1 MLFQRYIRFIEAL
14 SINRIGRLGVVLT
27 TSSFI
32 TFLVLE
38 AARLAGILSNAYV
51 GLITYL
57 SLPVLFILGLV
68 LIPIG
73 WSRRRKETGKTT
85 RELIDKQFD
94 AAQTARGFFGS
105 KVFLS
110 VGVLTLVNV
119 LFMGLASTRML
130 HFMDSARFCG
140 TACHS
145 VMNPEWVTYQE
156 SPHAR
161 VKCVECHVGE
171 GVGALIDSKVSGT
184 RQMISIAFDLL
195 ERPIPTPVHNLRPSR
210 ETCEKCHW
218 PDKFYGRRLETIARY
233 KKDAEST
240 PVFNTLSLK
249 IDTGKAL
256 DRSGIHWH
264 VAGENQVRY
273 ASVGDEREEMIWV
286 EVRQPDG
293 GVKRYKNRILAESSD
308 VRGDGDYRDGSRD
321 HGGKPKS
328 DRRKGDGGPA
338 EDRTLDCVDCHNRA
352 THIYEDPNDAVDRR
366 IELGLLDR
374 TLPFIKREALAAVTA
389 NYPGEAAAMERIA
402 SRLRGFYEREFPEI
416 AGGRREAV
424 EGAVKVLQELYR
436 RNIHHQMNI
445 AWNTYASLIGHSGG
459 GGCFRCHNPN
469 MVDDAGKEI
478 SSDCTM
484 CHSILAYESTEPF
497 AFVQSPDSA
506 SADFRMHEYLLG
518 EFLRSSA
525 K

>member
-1 MLFQRYIRFIEAL
+1 MLFQRYISFIEAL
-14 SINRIGRLGVVLT
+14 SINRAGRLGVVLT

-38 AARLAGILSNAYV
+38 AARFAGILSNAYI

-57 SLPVLFILGLV
+57 SLPALFILGLV

-73 WSRRRKETGKTT
+73 WSRRLKATGKTT
-85 RELIDKQFD
+85 RELVDERFD
-94 AAQTARGFFGS
+94 AAQTERGFFGS

-110 VGVLTLVNV
+110 IGILTLANV

-130 HFMDSARFCG
+130 HFMDSAHFCG

-195 ERPIPTPVHNLRPSR
+195 ERPVPTPVHNLRPSR

-233 KKDAEST
+233 KKNAEST
-240 PVFNTLSLK
+240 PVYNSLSLK
-249 IDTGKAL
+249 VDTGKAGN
-256 DRSGIHWH
+256 RSGIHWH
-264 VAGENQVRY
+264 VSGENLVRY
-273 ASVGDEREEMIWV
+273 TSVDDEREEMIWV
-286 EVRQPDG
+286 DVRRPDG
-293 GVKRYKNRILAESSD
+293 GVKRYTNRALYPSG
-308 VRGDGDYRDGSRD
+308 GDLSGGAKGDKK
-321 HGGKPKS
+321 GGK
-328 DRRKGDGGPA
+328 GGTNRSA
-338 EDRTLDCVDCHNRA
+338 QERTLDCIDCHNRA

-389 NYPGEAAAMERIA
+389 NYPNEAAAMERIA
-402 SRLRGFYEREFPEI
+402 KHLHGFYEREYPEI
-416 AGGRREAV
+416 ALERREAV
-424 EGAVKVLQELYR
+424 GGAVKALQELYR

-445 AWNTYASLIGHSGG
+445 AWNTYPSFIGHSKG
-459 GGCFRCHNPN
+459 GGCFRCHNPD
-469 MVDDAGKEI
+469 MVDGEGKAV

-484 CHSILAYESTEPF
+484 CHSILAYESAEPF
-497 AFVQSPDSA
+497 AFVQPPDTA

-518 EFLRSSA
+518 EFLRSSE

>member
-1 MLFQRYIRFIEAL
+1 MIFRRYISFIEAL

-38 AARLAGILSNAYV
+38 AARFVGVLSNAYV

-57 SLPVLFILGLV
+57 SLPALFILGLV

-73 WSRRRKETGKTT
+73 WHRRRKKSGKSA
-85 RELIDKQFD
+85 RELIDEQFD
-94 AAQTARGFFGS
+94 AAHTARGFFGS

-110 VGVLTLVNV
+110 IGVLTLVNV

-130 HFMDSARFCG
+130 HFMDSAHFCG

-161 VKCVECHVGE
+161 VRCVECHVGE

-195 ERPIPTPVHNLRPSR
+195 ERPIPTPVHDLRPSR

-218 PDKFYGRRLETIARY
+218 PDKFYGQRLKTIARY

-240 PVFNTLSLK
+240 PVYNTLSLK
-249 IDTGKAL
+249 IDTGGAGS
-256 DRSGIHWH
+256 RSGIHWH
-264 VAGENQVRY
+264 VSGENEIRY
-273 ASVGDEREEMIWV
+273 ASVDDEREEMIWV
-286 EVRQPDG
+286 DVRRPNGAVERYRNRALAMAPDG
-293 GVKRYKNRILAESSD
+293 GEQGRTGD
-308 VRGDGDYRDGSRD
+308 RGGR
-321 HGGKPKS
+321 GGKMGRS
-328 DRRKGDGGPA
+328 EEARIF
-338 EDRTLDCVDCHNRA
+338 DCVDCHNRA

-389 NYPGEAAAMERIA
+389 NYPSEEAAMERIA
-402 SRLRGFYEREFPEI
+402 KRLRGFYERKHPEI
-416 AGGRREAV
+416 ALERRAAV
-424 EGAVKVLQELYR
+424 DGAVTALQDLYR

-445 AWNTYASLIGHSGG
+445 GWNTYPSLIGHSGG
-459 GGCFRCHNPN
+459 GGCFRCHNPD
-469 MVDDAGKEI
+469 MVDEEGKAV

-484 CHSILAYESTEPF
+484 CHSILAYESFEPF
-497 AFVQSPDSA
+497 AFVQPPDSS

-518 EFLRSSA
+518 EFLRSS
-525 K
+525 KR

>member
-1 MLFQRYIRFIEAL
+1 MIEKTRVLVPRYIRFIEAL

-38 AARLAGILSNAYV
+38 AARFAGILSNAYI

-57 SLPVLFILGLV
+57 SLPALFIVGLV

-73 WSRRRKETGKTT
+73 WSRRCKETGKTT
-85 RELIDKQFD
+85 RALIDEQFD
-94 AAQTARGFFGS
+94 AAQTTRGFFGS

-119 LFMGLASTRML
+119 AFMGIASTRML
-130 HFMDSARFCG
+130 HFMDSAHFCG

-218 PDKFYGRRLETIARY
+218 PEKFYGRRLETIARY

-249 IDTGKAL
+249 IDTGKAG

-273 ASVGDEREEMIWV
+273 ASVDDEREEMIWV
-286 EVRQPDG
+286 DVRRPDG
-293 GVKRYKNRILAESSD
+293 GVKRYRNRSLAAATEDPDGAAEGDHAGHKRKKSRSS
-308 VRGDGDYRDGSRD
+308 
-321 HGGKPKS
+321 
-328 DRRKGDGGPA
+328 
-338 EDRTLDCVDCHNRA
+338 EERTFDCIDCHNRA

-366 IELGLLDR
+366 IELGLVDR

-389 NYPGEAAAMERIA
+389 NYPDETAAMDRIA
-402 SRLRGFYEREFPEI
+402 KHLHGFYETEYPEI
-416 AGGRREAV
+416 ASERRDAV
-424 EGAVKVLQELYR
+424 EGAVKALQDLYN
-436 RNIHHQMNI
+436 RNIHHQMSI
-445 AWNTYASLIGHSGG
+445 TWNTYPSLIGHSRG
-459 GGCFRCHNPN
+459 GGCFRCHNPY
-469 MVDDAGKEI
+469 MVDDEGKAV

-484 CHSILAYESTEPF
+484 CHSILAYESEEPF
-497 AFVQSPDSA
+497 AFVQPPDSA

-518 EFLRSSA
+518 EFLRSAA

>member
-1 MLFQRYIRFIEAL
+1 VLFQRYIRFIEAL
-14 SINRIGRLGVVLT
+14 SINRIGRLGAVLT
-27 TSSFI
+27 TSSFV
-32 TFLVLE
+32 TFFVLE
-38 AARLAGILSNAYV
+38 AARFAGILSNAYI

-57 SLPVLFILGLV
+57 SLPALFILGLV

-73 WSRRRKETGKTT
+73 WSRRRRETGKST
-85 RELIDKQFD
+85 RELIDEQFD
-94 AAQTARGFFGS
+94 AAQTTRGFFGS

-110 VGVLTLVNV
+110 IGVLTLVNV
-119 LFMGLASTRML
+119 VFMGIASTRML
-130 HFMDSARFCG
+130 HFMDSPRFCG

-218 PDKFYGRRLETIARY
+218 PDKFYGRRLKTIARH

-240 PVFNTLSLK
+240 PGYNTLSLK
-249 IDTGKAL
+249 IDTGRAGS
-256 DRSGIHWH
+256 RSGIHWH
-264 VAGENQVRY
+264 VSGENEIRY
-273 ASVGDEREEMIWV
+273 SSVDDEREEMIWV
-286 EVRQPDG
+286 DVRRPDG
-293 GVKRYKNRILAESSD
+293 GVKRYRNRALASTADE
-308 VRGDGDYRDGSRD
+308 GNLEGADGSEGR
-321 HGGKPKS
+321 GAKK
-328 DRRKGDGGPA
+328 DRSA
-338 EDRTLDCVDCHNRA
+338 AARTLDCVDCHNRA

-374 TLPFIKREALAAVTA
+374 ALPFIKREALAAVTA
-389 NYPGEAAAMERIA
+389 NYPDQAAAMERIA
-402 SRLRGFYEREFPEI
+402 KHLNGFYEREYPEI
-416 AGGRREAV
+416 ARERPAAVDAAV
-424 EGAVKVLQELYR
+424 EALRDLYR

-445 AWNTYASLIGHSGG
+445 GWNTYPSLIGHSGG
-459 GGCFRCHNPN
+459 GGCFRCHNPD
-469 MVDDAGKEI
+469 MVDDEGKAV

-484 CHSILAYESTEPF
+484 CHSILAYESAEPF
-497 AFVQSPDSA
+497 TFVQPPDSA

>member
-1 MLFQRYIRFIEAL
+1 MFFQRYIRFIEAI
-14 SINRIGRLGVVLT
+14 SINRIGLLGVVLT

-32 TFLVLE
+32 TFLILE
-38 AARLAGILSNAYV
+38 TARLAGILSNAYI

-57 SLPVLFILGLV
+57 SLPALFILGLV

-85 RELIDKQFD
+85 RVLIDEQFD

-110 VGVLTLVNV
+110 IGILTLVNV

-130 HFMDSARFCG
+130 HFMDSAHFCG

-184 RQMISIAFDLL
+184 WQMISIAFDLL

-233 KKDAEST
+233 RKDAESAS
-240 PVFNTLSLK
+240 VYNTLSLK
-249 IDTGKAL
+249 IDTGKAG

-264 VAGENQVRY
+264 VAGENQLRY
-273 ASVGDEREEMIWV
+273 ASVNDEREEMIWV
-286 EVRQPDG
+286 DVRRPDG
-293 GVKRYKNRILAESSD
+293 GFKRYRNRVLTASPGGGSGEGGREGREGKKDRSAE
-308 VRGDGDYRDGSRD
+308 
-321 HGGKPKS
+321 
-328 DRRKGDGGPA
+328 
-338 EDRTLDCVDCHNRA
+338 ERTFDCIDCHNRA

-389 NYPGEAAAMERIA
+389 NYPNEAAAMDRIA
-402 SRLRGFYEREFPEI
+402 KHLHGFYEREYPEI
-416 AGGRREAV
+416 AQERRDAIQ
-424 EGAVKVLQELYR
+424 GAVKALQALYR

-445 AWNTYASLIGHSGG
+445 TWNTYTSLIGHSKG
-459 GGCFRCHNPN
+459 GGCFRCHNPD
-469 MVDDAGKEI
+469 MVDDGGKAVP
-478 SSDCTM
+478 SDCTM
-484 CHSILAYESTEPF
+484 CHSILAYESAEPF
-497 AFVQSPDSA
+497 AFIQPPDSA

-518 EFLRSSA
+518 EFLRSSE